1 MSIYIKIVEPE
12 RCYYI
17 RSSFLGELCK
27 KYADHSSR
35 SIDTHLV
42 MVMVADYVV
51 DRKTGEIVKNRGVS
65 TEQLLDKF
73 LGL

>member
-1 MSIYIKIVEPE
+1 MLIYIKIVEPE
-12 RCYYI
+12 FCYYI

-27 KYADHSSR
+27 KYADYSRHSN
-35 SIDTHLV
+35 DTQSA

-51 DRKTGEIVKNRGVS
+51 NRKTGEILKNRGVS

>member
-17 RSSFLGELCK
+17 RSSHLGELCK
-27 KYADHSSR
+27 KYADYSSH
-35 SIDTHLV
+35 SIDAQTA
-42 MVMVADYVV
+42 MIMVADYVV
-51 DRKTGEIVKNRGVS
+51 NRKTGEILKSRGVS